1 MRKLASIRA
10 PGFGNRTWAGARYAI
25 PGLSSSVS
33 LYDKRIVTAPTNMTR
48 WTPNGLFDPHDVPA
62 RPARESAIFDSAM
75 GAFTWQGSLGNLHF
89 SNLTARP
96 IITRTLTQNYN
107 RNQAGSK
114 EQQRAT
120 VYAPWPGAGAIFPKA
135 L

>member
-1 MRKLASIRA
+1 VRKLAFIRA
-10 PGFGNRTWAGARYAI
+10 PGFGSPLWGGARYAI
-25 PGLSSSVS
+25 PGLSTSVS
-33 LYDKRIVTAPTNMTR
+33 FYDQRTMTAPTNMTQ
-48 WTPNGLFDPHDVPA
+48 WTPNGTFDPHDVPA
-62 RPARESAIFDSAM
+62 RPARESALFDSAM
-75 GAFTWQGSLGNLHF
+75 GAVTWQGSLGNLHF

-96 IITRTLTQNYN
+96 IITRSLTQNVN
-107 RNQAGSK
+107 RNAVGSK